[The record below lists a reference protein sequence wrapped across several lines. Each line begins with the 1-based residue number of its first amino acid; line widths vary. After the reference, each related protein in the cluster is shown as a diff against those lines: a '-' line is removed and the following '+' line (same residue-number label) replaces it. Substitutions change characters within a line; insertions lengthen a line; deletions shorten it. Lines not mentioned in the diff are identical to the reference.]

1 MRTIADIAR
10 LFDVDRDLVKQWTV
24 TFAEHLSPSA
34 TPRKGST
41 RYFTESD
48 TRVLA
53 LVNNFW
59 EDEPDLE
66 NIHAMLNSGE
76 QHEENY
82 VEFVRHRTPLF
93 QEVPDDLDETW
104 NHGVLFSSMWVRPL
118 IEVARAYKYAADEL
132 VKEALACSEPHLLD
146 YPILYTYRHTLELY
160 LKIALADPKKALEHG
175 HDLVALVKAVEQK
188 HGRKVAEWVKTR
200 LNEINDV
207 DPLSDLFRYAD
218 EAPQHRQHVE
228 MWIDFN
234 QLKSVMDSLCD
245 AFESRFLRGY

>member
-10 LFDVDRDLVKQWTV
+10 LFHVDRDLAMQWAV
-24 TFAEHLSPSA
+24 TFAEHLSSSA

-41 RYFTESD
+41 RFFTESD
-48 TRVLA
+48 TRVFA
-53 LVNNFW
+53 LVNTFW
-59 EDEPDLE
+59 EGEPDLE
-66 NIHAMLNSGE
+66 HIHAMLNSGE
-76 QHEENY
+76 QNEEAS
-82 VEFVRHRTPLF
+82 VEFVQHHTPVF

-160 LKIALADPKKALEHG
+160 LKIALNDHEKAFECR
-175 HDLVALVKAVEQK
+175 HDLVALVKAVERK
-188 HGRKVAEWVKTR
+188 HGKNAAEWVKTR
-200 LNEINDV
+200 LQEFNEV

-218 EAPQHRQHVE
+218 KAPQHRQHVE

-234 QLKSVMDSLCD
+234 QLKSVMDLICE
-245 AFESRFLRGY
+245 AFEANFRGS